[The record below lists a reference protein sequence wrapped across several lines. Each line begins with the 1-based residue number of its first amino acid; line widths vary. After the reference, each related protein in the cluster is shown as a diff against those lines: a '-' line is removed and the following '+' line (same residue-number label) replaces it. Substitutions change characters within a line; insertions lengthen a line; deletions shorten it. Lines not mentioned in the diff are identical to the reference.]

1 MHLLGGV
8 FLSLSLLGCGG
19 PVPPIEGAPD
29 LAAVEPAPP
38 PRTSDQIL
46 LKEGLEGRGMSPQ
59 EVASLSDRMLSD
71 GNSSLQDEKTMA
83 RLELLLLKT
92 LKSGDKAPRATLTR
106 NLGIIN
112 YHQKKYKLARQY
124 LQQSN
129 ELYPRSARTHFY
141 LARLFA
147 HQGLIDEGKGKKKIS
162 KQQFKRAAIEMEQA
176 RKLEPNNSLYRQDI
190 KQIVQ
195 SESGK

>member
-1 MHLLGGV
+1 
-8 FLSLSLLGCGG
+8 
-19 PVPPIEGAPD
+19 
-29 LAAVEPAPP
+29 
-38 PRTSDQIL
+38 
-46 LKEGLEGRGMSPQ
+46 MSPQ